1 MAEKRAGGDDLDDDF
16 YVYEPI
22 TDEVDD
28 DDEHV
33 EKKAST
39 PKVTPKAK
47 ETKKRKADDE
57 DAAPTPKKTK
67 VEPNGEPGV
76 ASADKKAKRKAQ
88 KEKLKAKLKEKDL
101 KHEELIANGPEA
113 QAKLFAETIKKTYKD
128 LSDLELEP
136 LFLSGEHFGQDHLF
150 TSERKAE
157 NLAEYIKTIE
167 PEWSTVF
174 GAEKK
179 KKKGK
184 ESAKGSPVLLI
195 ITSAGIRSAD
205 VFRALGDFNKECR
218 VGKLFAKHMKVPE
231 QVAFLKGTHIKIA
244 VGTPNRLC
252 KLIEE
257 GALKLDRL
265 KYVLVDAT
273 YRDVKNRSLFQ
284 MTELVSDLLTLYKTH
299 CLNRI
304 KEGHTKML
312 MF

>member
-47 ETKKRKADDE
+47 ETKK
-57 DAAPTPKKTK
+57 
-67 VEPNGEPGV
+67 
-76 ASADKKAKRKAQ
+76 
-88 KEKLKAKLKEKDL
+88 
-101 KHEELIANGPEA
+101 
-113 QAKLFAETIKKTYKD
+113 
-128 LSDLELEP
+128 
-136 LFLSGEHFGQDHLF
+136 
-150 TSERKAE
+150 RKAE